1 MSKKMK
7 IAYRAL
13 RMRDRA
19 DAAMAKLPAA
29 ILETGLFLAGWL
41 LLGGAPV
48 VGLYVMAGLAAVS
61 LALVAVFLAAT
72 GLMRL
77 LGYTEVALERWSL
90 A

>member
-1 MSKKMK
+1 MK
-7 IAYRAL
+7 SSMKWAYRAL
-13 RMRDRA
+13 KIHDMA

-29 ILETGLFLAGWL
+29 IIETGLFLAGWL

-61 LALVAVFLAAT
+61 LALFTVFLAAT

-77 LGYTEVALERWSL
+77 LGYTEVGLERLGL

>member
-7 IAYRAL
+7 WAYRAL
-13 RMRDRA
+13 RVRDMS
-19 DAAMAKLPAA
+19 DAAMAKLPTA
-29 ILETGLFLAGWL
+29 IIETSLFLVGWL

-48 VGLYVMAGLAAVS
+48 VGLYVMSGLAAVS

-77 LGYTEVALERWSL
+77 LGYTEVALERLGL

>member
-1 MSKKMK
+1 MSVTMK

-13 RMRDRA
+13 RVRDMA
-19 DAAMAKLPAA
+19 DAALDKLPTA
-29 ILETGLFLAGWL
+29 IIETSLFLAGWI

-48 VGLYVMAGLAAVS
+48 VGLYLMAALAAVS